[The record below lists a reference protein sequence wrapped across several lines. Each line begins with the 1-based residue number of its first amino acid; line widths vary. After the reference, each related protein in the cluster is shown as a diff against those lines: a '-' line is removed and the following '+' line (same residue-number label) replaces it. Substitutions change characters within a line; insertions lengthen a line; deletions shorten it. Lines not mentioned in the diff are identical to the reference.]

1 MAVNSFGTV
10 FRFTAEGGQQ
20 VNVGSLVSI
29 GEIACDSEEIDV
41 TTLDSEGGYREYIQ
55 GYRDAGMVKLE
66 GFHDAGD
73 AGQAAMRAA
82 FDSGKNGDAVI
93 AFPDGSE
100 ARFKCFVK
108 SYAMGAAKVDGA
120 VGFSAAVRISGGVE
134 FVEG

>member
-55 GYRDAGMVKLE
+55 GYRDAGVVKIE

-93 AFPDGSE
+93 AFPDGAE

-108 SYAMGAAKVDGA
+108 SYSLGSAKVDGA
-120 VGFSAAVRISGGVE
+120 VGFSAALRISGGVE
-134 FVEG
+134 FDEG

>member
-10 FRFTAEGGQQ
+10 FKFTPAGGQQ

-41 TTLDSEGGYREYIQ
+41 TTLDSESGYREYIQ
-55 GYRDAGMVKLE
+55 GYRDAGVVKLE

-73 AGQAAMRAA
+73 AGQAAIRAA
-82 FDSGKNGDAVI
+82 FDSGKNGDMVI

-100 ARFKCFVK
+100 ARFAGFVK
-108 SYAMGAAKVDGA
+108 SYALGAAKVDGA

-134 FVEG
+134 FSEG